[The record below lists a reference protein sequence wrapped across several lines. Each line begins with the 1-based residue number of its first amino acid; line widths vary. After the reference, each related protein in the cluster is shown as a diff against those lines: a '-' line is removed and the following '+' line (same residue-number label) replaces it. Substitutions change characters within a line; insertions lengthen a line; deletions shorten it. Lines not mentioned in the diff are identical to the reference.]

1 MIKCLDYSYK
11 DLILNFLNK
20 EKEKNLYIL
29 TNLEFHGFNAPYLR
43 IYGEFDQFNKII
55 AALFQFNNFFIIYS
69 SNNFSTK
76 EFSDIINANNYTHI
90 CGESSILEK
99 LKPFIKFKTIEKS
112 TLCVINNIKSLKTNL
127 NIIQKFQFGDGEKV
141 VNLSNHIKEF
151 PKNIY
156 NSNKLDLDI
165 LTERV
170 KGYCVLDN
178 NKDMICMAQLLL
190 NTPFYGIIVGVGTHP
205 DFRLNGYASKCV
217 SKLIKS
223 NYAEGKLFGLTYTSN
238 NAKKM
243 YHSLGFKDICSWSF
257 ISN

>member
-1 MIKCLDYSYK
+1 M
-11 DLILNFLNK
+11 
-20 EKEKNLYIL
+20 
-29 TNLEFHGFNAPYLR
+29 
-43 IYGEFDQFNKII
+43 
-55 AALFQFNNFFIIYS
+55 
-69 SNNFSTK
+69 
-76 EFSDIINANNYTHI
+76 
-90 CGESSILEK
+90 
-99 LKPFIKFKTIEKS
+99 
-112 TLCVINNIKSLKTNL
+112 KTNL
-127 NIIQKFQFGDGEKV
+127 NIIQEFQFGDGEKV
-141 VNLSNHIKEF
+141 VNLSNHIEEF

-190 NTPFYGIIVGVGTHP
+190 NTPSYGIIVGVGTHP

-223 NYAEGKLFGLTYTSN
+223 NYTEGKLFGLTYTSN

-257 ISN
+257 ISY